1 MRHGNQQKR
10 TTPILPWVLM
20 VIALLGM
27 VTGGVVAYLSYSTP
41 VVSNTF
47 QADTDFNPIIE
58 ETMENNVKSE
68 VAVSVSAEED
78 YAVYVRAAIV
88 ATWRRGSTEPE
99 GQEILLAQAPVAGTD
114 YAISLNLTET
124 GWFEENGFYYYRSMV
139 NPGEQTDDLIN
150 SCAPLVTKD
159 GYVLNVEVMAQTIQ
173 ALGTTDSGEI
183 PAVTNAWGIE
193 VNSEKKLIDPIP

>member
-47 QADTDFNPIIE
+47 KADTDFNPIIE
-58 ETMENNVKSE
+58 ETMKNNVKSE

-114 YAISLNLTET
+114 YASSLNLTET
-124 GWFEENGFYYYRSMV
+124 GW
-139 NPGEQTDDLIN
+139 
-150 SCAPLVTKD
+150 C
-159 GYVLNVEVMAQTIQ
+159 
-173 ALGTTDSGEI
+173 
-183 PAVTNAWGIE
+183 
-193 VNSEKKLIDPIP
+193 